1 MLMVLSCF
9 AFLRATAFAEEE
21 PELPPGL
28 GDVPVSKP
36 QEEPALPIGLEPEK
50 EAEPKVSAERRRSA
64 PLLDFAGF
72 WEARGGIR
80 TQNDAH
86 EKDASLGETRFQ
98 FELGKAWTRTAFKLT
113 SDFLY
118 DAVLDDRDVHLE
130 EGTGWVDLREASLST
145 TPLSFVD
152 LKLGRQILT
161 WGTGDMLFINDMFP
175 KDWNSFFIGRDVE
188 YLKAPSDAA
197 KVSFFT
203 PMANLDVVYT
213 PRFDSD
219 RFIDGERISYWSSSL
234 GRIAGRNAVVEAD
247 KPDDWFEDDEI
258 ALRLFKNI
266 SGYEI
271 AAYGYHGF
279 WKSPGGSDASSGRA
293 IFPELSVYGA
303 SLRGSVL
310 AGIGNIELGYYDSR
324 DDRGGDNPFVRNSE
338 FRFLVGYEREI
349 ARNFTLG
356 GQYYLEHMLDY
367 DDYLGVLPE
376 GMPATDENRH
386 VLTIRLT
393 RLLMRQNLRLSL
405 FAYFSPSDQDAYLR
419 PNVHYKLNDHWSAE
433 LGGNIFVGDQ
443 PHTFFGQFQDN
454 TNLYAG
460 VRYGF

>member
-1 MLMVLSCF
+1 MFACL
-9 AFLRATAFAEEE
+9 AFLRTVAFAEEE

-28 GDVPVSKP
+28 GDIVLPEP

-50 EAEPKVSAERRRSA
+50 ETESRVPAEEAPSA
-64 PLLDFAGF
+64 PLLDVAGF
-72 WEARGGIR
+72 WEARGGVR
-80 TQNDAH
+80 TQTDTH

-98 FELGKAWTRTAFKLT
+98 LELGRAWTHTAFKLT

-118 DAVLDDRDVHLE
+118 DGVLDDHDVHLE
-130 EGTGWVDLREASLST
+130 EGRGWVDLREATFSA
-145 TPLSFVD
+145 TPLSFMD
-152 LKLGRQILT
+152 LKVGRQILT

-197 KVSFFT
+197 KVSLFT
-203 PMANLDVVYT
+203 PAANLDVVYT

-219 RFIDGERISYWSSSL
+219 RFIDGERISYWNSSL
-234 GRIAGRNAVVEAD
+234 GHISGRDAVVRTE
-247 KPDDWFEDDEI
+247 KPDDWFDDDEI
-258 ALRLFKNI
+258 AWRLFKNV
-266 SGYEI
+266 SGYEL

-279 WKSPGGSDASSGRA
+279 WKSPGGSDVSSGKA

-303 SLRGSVL
+303 SLRGTVFG
-310 AGIGNIELGYYDSR
+310 GIGSMELGYYDSR
-324 DDRGGDNPFVRNSE
+324 DDRRGDNPFVRNSE
-338 FRFLVGYEREI
+338 FRFLLGYEREI

-376 GMPATDENRH
+376 GIAVTDEDRH
-386 VLTIRLT
+386 VLTVRLT

-405 FAYFSPSDQDAYLR
+405 FAYYSPSDRDAYLR
-419 PNVHYKLNDHWSAE
+419 PNVHYKLSDHWSAE
-433 LGGNIFVGDQ
+433 IGGNIFVGDQ

-460 VRYGF
+460 IRYGF